1 MPAFL
6 HRLGRLAF
14 RRRRRMLA
22 LWLALVAAAVV
33 CMTAFGGTGKL
44 DNTFSIPDSESQRAL
59 DRMKTDFPTFSGTSA
74 QIVFTAT
81 DGQKVTDPADS
92 ARIRAALDAAGSS
105 PQVAKVVSPFDAHT
119 ISADGTTAV
128 AQVRYEVPQSAL
140 EPHALDALKSAVAG
154 ANQQGMRVDVGGS
167 AFGNAPSESH
177 SSDIIGIGVALVILT
192 LTFGSLLTA
201 GIPVVT
207 ALFGVA
213 TAIFGALSLT
223 GTVSISSTAQS
234 LALMIG
240 LAVGIDY
247 ALFIVSRHRFHL
259 AHGMEPEESAA
270 LAVGTAGSAVVFAG
284 LTVVI
289 AMTGLTVVGIP
300 YLTAMGLAAAGA
312 VLIAV
317 LVAITLLPAILG
329 FAGTR
334 LTPRPG
340 SRAMRR
346 ERAVGGVG
354 ENAVDATG
362 ANVVSSSGENVVSGS
377 GANVVSRSGEN
388 VVSRTAENVVSR
400 TGERVLSR
408 TGEHV
413 VDTAANA
420 AERWFRLVTRRP
432 LLTLVAVVASLGA
445 LAWPAHDMRLALP
458 DNGTAPS
465 TSSQRIAFDRV
476 GEKLGPG
483 FNGPLLVLADTS
495 HSSDPTTAAQRVAAT
510 IGALPD
516 VATVGK
522 PVANPA
528 THTALIQVIPDSAPS
543 DPATKTLVNTIRDDR
558 AAILRDT
565 GATVQVTGSTA
576 VSVDVAAKLNSA
588 LIPFAAVVIGLSLLL
603 LLLVFRSLVV
613 PLKAAAGFLL
623 SIAATLGA
631 AVGVFQLG
639 HLGNLIGVDTTGPVS
654 SFLPIIL
661 LAVLFGLAMDY
672 EVFLVSRMRESYL
685 RTGNPLGAVHSGAR
699 HSGRVVTAA
708 ALIMTSVFAA
718 FLTSDSTMLKQ
729 IAFALAAGVLLDAF
743 VIRMTFVPAVLAL
756 TRHAAW
762 WLPKWLE
769 RRLPDLDI
777 EGDRLDHAH
786 AAALPETAPV
796 PRTGVDDAEG
806 ARASATPST
815 AD

>member
-44 DNTFSIPDSESQRAL
+44 DNTFSIPGSESQRAL

-74 QIVFTAT
+74 QIVFTAA

-140 EPHALDALKSAVAG
+140 EPNALDALKSAVAG

-317 LVAITLLPAILG
+317 LVATTLLPAILG

-340 SRAMRR
+340 SRATRR
-346 ERAVGGVG
+346 ERAIGGVG
-354 ENAVDATG
+354 ENATG
-362 ANVVSSSGENVVSGS
+362 ANGVSGS
-377 GANVVSRSGEN
+377 GENGASG
-388 VVSRTAENVVSR
+388 TADNGVSR
-400 TGERVLSR
+400 TGERPSSH

-413 VDTAANA
+413 VGSAANA

-465 TSSQRIAFDRV
+465 SSSQRVAFDEV

-483 FNGPLLVLADTS
+483 FNGPLLVLADTG
-495 HSSDPTTAAQRVAAT
+495 HSSDPTTAAQRVAAA

-588 LIPFAAVVIGLSLLL
+588 LIPFATVVIGLSLLL

-639 HLGNLIGVDTTGPVS
+639 HLGNLIGMDTTGPVS

-786 AAALPETAPV
+786 AAALPETAPG
-796 PRTGVDDAEG
+796 PRTGADDAEG

>member
-14 RRRRRMLA
+14 RHRRRMLA
-22 LWLALVAAAVV
+22 LWLALVAAAVL

-44 DNTFSIPDSESQRAL
+44 DNTFAIPGSESQRAL

-81 DGQKVTDPADS
+81 DGQKVTGPADS
-92 ARIRAALDAAGSS
+92 ARIRAALDAAGSA

-140 EPHALDALKSAVAG
+140 EPNALDELKSAVAG

-177 SSDIIGIGVALVILT
+177 RSDIIGVGVALVILT

-317 LVAITLLPAILG
+317 LVATTLLPAVLG

-334 LTPRPG
+334 LTPGPG

-346 ERAVGGVG
+346 EQAVGGAG
-354 ENAVDATG
+354 EDAD
-362 ANVVSSSGENVVSGS
+362 GENVVSTTGDNVLS
-377 GANVVSRSGEN
+377 GTGDNVARGTEEIVASD
-388 VVSRTAENVVSR
+388 AEEIVASR
-400 TGERVLSR
+400 TGERVMSP

-413 VDTAANA
+413 AGTAANA

-432 LLTLVAVVASLGA
+432 LLTLVAVVAFLGA

-458 DNGTAPS
+458 DNGTAPGS
-465 TSSQRIAFDRV
+465 SSQRIAFDRI

-576 VSVDVAAKLNSA
+576 VSVDVAAKLDSA

-631 AVGVFQLG
+631 VVGVFQLG
-639 HLGNLIGVDTTGPVS
+639 HLGSLIGVDTTGPVS

-685 RTGNPLGAVHSGAR
+685 RTGSPLGAVHSGAR

-777 EGDRLDHAH
+777 EGDHRLGPVHAV
-786 AAALPETAPV
+786 PESV
-796 PRTGVDDAEG
+796 PL
-806 ARASATPST
+806 TPST

>member
-14 RRRRRMLA
+14 RHRRRMLA
-22 LWLALVAAAVV
+22 LWLALVAAAVL

-44 DNTFSIPDSESQRAL
+44 DNTFAIPGSESQRAL

-81 DGQKVTDPADS
+81 DGQKVTGPADS
-92 ARIRAALDAAGSS
+92 ARIRAALDAAGSA

-140 EPHALDALKSAVAG
+140 EPNALDELKSAVAG

-177 SSDIIGIGVALVILT
+177 RSDIIGVGVALVILT

-317 LVAITLLPAILG
+317 LVATTLLPAVLG
-329 FAGTR
+329 CAGTR
-334 LTPRPG
+334 LTPGPG

-346 ERAVGGVG
+346 EQAVGGAG
-354 ENAVDATG
+354 EDAD
-362 ANVVSSSGENVVSGS
+362 GENVVSTT
-377 GANVVSRSGEN
+377 GEN
-388 VVSRTAENVVSR
+388 VLSGTGDNVARGTEEIVASGAEEIVASR
-400 TGERVLSR
+400 TGERVMSR

-413 VDTAANA
+413 AGTAANA

-432 LLTLVAVVASLGA
+432 LLTLVAVVAFLGA

-458 DNGTAPS
+458 DNGTAPGS
-465 TSSQRIAFDRV
+465 SSQRIAFDRI

-543 DPATKTLVNTIRDDR
+543 DPATKALVNTIRDDR

-576 VSVDVAAKLNSA
+576 VSVDVAAKLDSA

-631 AVGVFQLG
+631 VVGVFQLG
-639 HLGNLIGVDTTGPVS
+639 HLGSLIGVDTTGPVS

-777 EGDRLDHAH
+777 EGDHRLGPVHAV
-786 AAALPETAPV
+786 PEPV
-796 PRTGVDDAEG
+796 PL
-806 ARASATPST
+806 TPST

>member
-44 DNTFSIPDSESQRAL
+44 DNTFSIPGSESQRAL

-92 ARIRAALDAAGSS
+92 ARIRAALGAAASA

-140 EPHALDALKSAVAG
+140 EPNALDALKSAVSG

-177 SSDIIGIGVALVILT
+177 RSDIIGVGVALVILT

-317 LVAITLLPAILG
+317 LVATTLLPAILG

-334 LTPRPG
+334 LTPGPG

-346 ERAVGGVG
+346 EQAVGGAGEDAVG
-354 ENAVDATG
+354 ATG
-362 ANVVSSSGENVVSGS
+362 DSLASGTRENVLSGT
-377 GANVVSRSGEN
+377 GDNVAGGTGES
-388 VVSRTAENVVSR
+388 VASR
-400 TGERVLSR
+400 TGESVAGGTGEHVASR

-413 VDTAANA
+413 AGAGANA

-458 DNGTAPS
+458 DNGTAPTS
-465 TSSQRIAFDRV
+465 SSQRIAFDRV

-543 DPATKTLVNTIRDDR
+543 DPATKTLVNSIRDDR

-631 AVGVFQLG
+631 VVGVFQLG
-639 HLGNLIGVDTTGPVS
+639 HLGSLIGVDTTGPVS

-685 RTGNPLGAVHSGAR
+685 HTGNPLGAVHSGAR

-777 EGDRLDHAH
+777 EGDRLGPAP
-786 AAALPETAPV
+786 AAPESVAL
-796 PRTGVDDAEG
+796 
-806 ARASATPST
+806 TPST

>member
-44 DNTFSIPDSESQRAL
+44 DNTFSIPGSESQRAL

-92 ARIRAALDAAGSS
+92 ARIRAALGAAASA

-140 EPHALDALKSAVAG
+140 EPNALDELKSAVAG

-177 SSDIIGIGVALVILT
+177 RSDIIGVGVALVILT

-259 AHGMEPEESAA
+259 AHGMEPEDSAA

-317 LVAITLLPAILG
+317 LVATTLLPAILG

-334 LTPRPG
+334 LTPGPG

-346 ERAVGGVG
+346 EQAVGGTGDNVADGTG
-354 ENAVDATG
+354 ESVA
-362 ANVVSSSGENVVSGS
+362 
-377 GANVVSRSGEN
+377 
-388 VVSRTAENVVSR
+388 SRTGEIVAGGTGEHVVSR
-400 TGERVLSR
+400 TGE
-408 TGEHV
+408 HV
-413 VDTAANA
+413 AGAGANA

-458 DNGTAPS
+458 DNGTAPKS
-465 TSSQRIAFDRV
+465 SSQRIAFDRV

-543 DPATKTLVNTIRDDR
+543 DPATKTLVNSIRDDR

-576 VSVDVAAKLNSA
+576 VSVDVATKLNSA

-631 AVGVFQLG
+631 VVGVFQLG
-639 HLGNLIGVDTTGPVS
+639 HLGSLIGVDTTGPVS

-777 EGDRLDHAH
+777 EGDRLGP
-786 AAALPETAPV
+786 AAAVPESVAL
-796 PRTGVDDAEG
+796 
-806 ARASATPST
+806 TPST

>member
-44 DNTFSIPDSESQRAL
+44 DNTFSIPGSESQRAL

-92 ARIRAALDAAGSS
+92 ARIRAALDAAASA

-119 ISADGTTAV
+119 VSTDGTTAV

-140 EPHALDALKSAVAG
+140 EPNALDELTSAVAG
-154 ANQQGMRVDVGGS
+154 ANQQGMRVDIGGS

-177 SSDIIGIGVALVILT
+177 RSDIIGVGVALVILT

-317 LVAITLLPAILG
+317 LVATTLLPAILG

-334 LTPRPG
+334 LTPGPG
-340 SRAMRR
+340 SRAMCR
-346 ERAVGGVG
+346 EQAVGGAGEDAVG
-354 ENAVDATG
+354 ATG
-362 ANVVSSSGENVVSGS
+362 DSLASATGENVLSGT
-377 GANVVSRSGEN
+377 GDNVAGG
-388 VVSRTAENVVSR
+388 
-400 TGERVLSR
+400 TGESVAGG

-413 VDTAANA
+413 VSRAGEHVAGAAANA

-458 DNGTAPS
+458 DNGTAPES
-465 TSSQRIAFDRV
+465 SSQRIAFDRV

-543 DPATKTLVNTIRDDR
+543 DPATKTLVNSIRDDR

-576 VSVDVAAKLNSA
+576 VSVDVAGKLNSA

-631 AVGVFQLG
+631 VVGVFQLG
-639 HLGNLIGVDTTGPVS
+639 HLGSLIGVDTTGPVS

-685 RTGNPLGAVHSGAR
+685 HTGNPLGAVHSGAR

-762 WLPKWLE
+762 WLPTWLE

-777 EGDRLDHAH
+777 EGDRLSPAH
-786 AAALPETAPV
+786 VVPESVAL
-796 PRTGVDDAEG
+796 
-806 ARASATPST
+806 TPST

>member
-44 DNTFSIPDSESQRAL
+44 DNTFSIPGSESQRAL

-92 ARIRAALDAAGSS
+92 TRIRAALGAAASA

-140 EPHALDALKSAVAG
+140 EPNALDALKSAVSG

-177 SSDIIGIGVALVILT
+177 RSDIIGVGVALVILT

-317 LVAITLLPAILG
+317 LVATTLLPAILG

-334 LTPRPG
+334 LTPGPG

-346 ERAVGGVG
+346 EQAVGGAGEDAVG
-354 ENAVDATG
+354 ATG
-362 ANVVSSSGENVVSGS
+362 DSLASATGENVLSGT
-377 GANVVSRSGEN
+377 GDNVAGG
-388 VVSRTAENVVSR
+388 
-400 TGERVLSR
+400 TGESVAGGTGEHVASR

-413 VDTAANA
+413 AGAAANA

-458 DNGTAPS
+458 DNGTAPTS
-465 TSSQRIAFDRV
+465 SSQRIAFDRV

-495 HSSDPTTAAQRVAAT
+495 HSSDPATAAQRVAAT

-543 DPATKTLVNTIRDDR
+543 DPATKTLVNSIRDDR

-631 AVGVFQLG
+631 VVGVFQLG
-639 HLGNLIGVDTTGPVS
+639 HLGSLIGVDTTGPVS

-685 RTGNPLGAVHSGAR
+685 HTGNPLGAVHSGAR

-777 EGDRLDHAH
+777 EGDRLGPAP
-786 AAALPETAPV
+786 AAPESVAL
-796 PRTGVDDAEG
+796 
-806 ARASATPST
+806 TPST

>member
-44 DNTFSIPDSESQRAL
+44 DNTFSIPGSESQRAL

-81 DGQKVTDPADS
+81 DGQKATDPADS
-92 ARIRAALDAAGSS
+92 ARIRAALGAAASA

-140 EPHALDALKSAVAG
+140 EPNALDELKSAVSG

-177 SSDIIGIGVALVILT
+177 RSDIIGVGVALVILT
-192 LTFGSLLTA
+192 LTFGSLLTS

-259 AHGMEPEESAA
+259 AHGMEPEDSAA

-317 LVAITLLPAILG
+317 LVATTLLPAILG

-334 LTPRPG
+334 LTPGPG

-346 ERAVGGVG
+346 EQAVGGTGDNVADGTG
-354 ENAVDATG
+354 ESVA
-362 ANVVSSSGENVVSGS
+362 
-377 GANVVSRSGEN
+377 
-388 VVSRTAENVVSR
+388 SR
-400 TGERVLSR
+400 TGEIVAGG

-413 VDTAANA
+413 AGAGANA

-458 DNGTAPS
+458 DNGTAPKS
-465 TSSQRIAFDRV
+465 SSQRIAFDRV

-543 DPATKTLVNTIRDDR
+543 DPATKTLVNSIRDDR

-613 PLKAAAGFLL
+613 PNQFWESAIRQTPGGSRRQVSTLCSRAL
-623 SIAATLGA
+623 SPDERPCPCRSARR
-631 AVGVFQLG
+631 
-639 HLGNLIGVDTTGPVS
+639 VD
-654 SFLPIIL
+654 
-661 LAVLFGLAMDY
+661 
-672 EVFLVSRMRESYL
+672 R
-685 RTGNPLGAVHSGAR
+685 
-699 HSGRVVTAA
+699 
-708 ALIMTSVFAA
+708 
-718 FLTSDSTMLKQ
+718 
-729 IAFALAAGVLLDAF
+729 
-743 VIRMTFVPAVLAL
+743 
-756 TRHAAW
+756 
-762 WLPKWLE
+762 
-769 RRLPDLDI
+769 
-777 EGDRLDHAH
+777 
-786 AAALPETAPV
+786 
-796 PRTGVDDAEG
+796 
-806 ARASATPST
+806 
-815 AD
+815 

>member
-22 LWLALVAAAVV
+22 LWLALVAAAVL

-44 DNTFSIPDSESQRAL
+44 DNTFAIPGSESQRAL

-81 DGQKVTDPADS
+81 DGQKVTGPADS
-92 ARIRAALDAAGSS
+92 ARIRAALDAAGSA

-140 EPHALDALKSAVAG
+140 EPNALDELKSAVAG

-177 SSDIIGIGVALVILT
+177 RSDIIGVGVALVILT

-317 LVAITLLPAILG
+317 LVATTLLPAVLG

-334 LTPRPG
+334 LTPGPG

-346 ERAVGGVG
+346 EQAVGGAG
-354 ENAVDATG
+354 EDAD
-362 ANVVSSSGENVVSGS
+362 GENVMSTTGDNVLSGT
-377 GANVVSRSGEN
+377 GDNVAGG
-388 VVSRTAENVVSR
+388 
-400 TGERVLSR
+400 TGEIVASLTSEHVASGTSQRVMSR

-413 VDTAANA
+413 AGTAANA

-432 LLTLVAVVASLGA
+432 LLTLVAVVVSLGA

-458 DNGTAPS
+458 DNGTAPGS
-465 TSSQRIAFDRV
+465 SSQRIAFDRV

-495 HSSDPTTAAQRVAAT
+495 HSSDPTTAAQQVAAT
-510 IGALPD
+510 IGALPG

-558 AAILRDT
+558 AAIVRDT

-576 VSVDVAAKLNSA
+576 VSVDVAAKLDSA

-631 AVGVFQLG
+631 VVGVFQLG
-639 HLGNLIGVDTTGPVS
+639 HLGSLIGVDTTGPVS

-777 EGDRLDHAH
+777 EGDRLGPVH
-786 AAALPETAPV
+786 AAPESV
-796 PRTGVDDAEG
+796 PL
-806 ARASATPST
+806 TPST

>member
-44 DNTFSIPDSESQRAL
+44 DNTFSIPGSESQRAL
-59 DRMKTDFPTFSGTSA
+59 DGMKTDFPTFSGTSA

-92 ARIRAALDAAGSS
+92 ARIRAALEAAGSA

-140 EPHALDALKSAVAG
+140 EPNALDELKSAVAG

-177 SSDIIGIGVALVILT
+177 RSDIIGVGVALVILT

-317 LVAITLLPAILG
+317 LVATTLLPAILG
-329 FAGTR
+329 FAGAR

-346 ERAVGGVG
+346 EQAVGGAGGDAVG
-354 ENAVDATG
+354 ATG
-362 ANVVSSSGENVVSGS
+362 DRLASGPGENVLSG
-377 GANVVSRSGEN
+377 
-388 VVSRTAENVVSR
+388 
-400 TGERVLSR
+400 TGEIVASR

-413 VDTAANA
+413 MSRTGEPVAGAAANA

-458 DNGTAPS
+458 DNGTAPRS
-465 TSSQRIAFDRV
+465 SSQRIAFDRV

-495 HSSDPTTAAQRVAAT
+495 HSSDPTTAAQWVAAT
-510 IGALPD
+510 LGALPD
-516 VATVGK
+516 VATVGQ

-631 AVGVFQLG
+631 VVGVFQLG
-639 HLGNLIGVDTTGPVS
+639 HLGSLIGVDTTGPVS

-685 RTGNPLGAVHSGAR
+685 RTGTPLGAVHSGAR

-769 RRLPDLDI
+769 RRLPGLDI
-777 EGDRLDHAH
+777 EGDRLGPAH
-786 AAALPETAPV
+786 AVPESV
-796 PRTGVDDAEG
+796 PL
-806 ARASATPST
+806 PST

>member
-22 LWLALVAAAVV
+22 LWLALVAAAVL

-44 DNTFSIPDSESQRAL
+44 DNTFAIPGSESHRAL

-81 DGQKVTDPADS
+81 DGQKVTGPADS
-92 ARIRAALDAAGSS
+92 ARIRAALDAAGSA

-140 EPHALDALKSAVAG
+140 EPNALDELKSAVAG

-177 SSDIIGIGVALVILT
+177 RSDVIGVGVALVILT

-317 LVAITLLPAILG
+317 LVATTLLPAVLG

-334 LTPRPG
+334 LTPGPG

-346 ERAVGGVG
+346 EQAVGGAG
-354 ENAVDATG
+354 EDAV
-362 ANVVSSSGENVVSGS
+362 GENVVSTTGDNVLS
-377 GANVVSRSGEN
+377 GTGDNVAGGTGEI
-388 VVSRTAENVVSR
+388 VASLTSEHVASRTSERVMRR
-400 TGERVLSR
+400 TGERVMRR
-408 TGEHV
+408 TGEHAAG
-413 VDTAANA
+413 TAANA

-458 DNGTAPS
+458 DNGTAPGS
-465 TSSQRIAFDRV
+465 SSQRIAFDRV

-510 IGALPD
+510 IGALPG

-576 VSVDVAAKLNSA
+576 VSVDVAAKLDSA

-631 AVGVFQLG
+631 VVGVFQLG
-639 HLGNLIGVDTTGPVS
+639 HLGSLIGVDTTGPVS

-769 RRLPDLDI
+769 GRLPDLDI
-777 EGDRLDHAH
+777 EGDRLGPVHAV
-786 AAALPETAPV
+786 PESV
-796 PRTGVDDAEG
+796 PL
-806 ARASATPST
+806 TPST

>member
-44 DNTFSIPDSESQRAL
+44 DNTFSIPGSESQRAL

-92 ARIRAALDAAGSS
+92 ARIRDALGAAASA

-140 EPHALDALKSAVAG
+140 EPNALDALKSAVAG

-177 SSDIIGIGVALVILT
+177 RSDIIGVGVALVILT

-270 LAVGTAGSAVVFAG
+270 LAVGTAGSAVMFAG

-317 LVAITLLPAILG
+317 LVATTLLPAILG

-334 LTPRPG
+334 LTPGPG

-346 ERAVGGVG
+346 EQAVGGAGEDAVG
-354 ENAVDATG
+354 ATG
-362 ANVVSSSGENVVSGS
+362 DSLASATGENVLSGT
-377 GANVVSRSGEN
+377 GDNVAG
-388 VVSRTAENVVSR
+388 R
-400 TGERVLSR
+400 TGESIAGRTGESVASR

-413 VDTAANA
+413 AGAAANA

-458 DNGTAPS
+458 DNGTAPTS
-465 TSSQRIAFDRV
+465 SSQRIAFDRV

-495 HSSDPTTAAQRVAAT
+495 HSSDPATAAQRVAAT

-543 DPATKTLVNTIRDDR
+543 DPATKNLVNSIRDDR

-631 AVGVFQLG
+631 VVGVFQLG
-639 HLGNLIGVDTTGPVS
+639 HLGSLIGVDTTGPVS

-685 RTGNPLGAVHSGAR
+685 HTGNPLGAVHSGAR

-777 EGDRLDHAH
+777 EGDRLGPAP
-786 AAALPETAPV
+786 AAPESVAL
-796 PRTGVDDAEG
+796 
-806 ARASATPST
+806 TPST

>member
-44 DNTFSIPDSESQRAL
+44 DNTFSIPGSESQRAL

-92 ARIRAALDAAGSS
+92 ARIRAALGAAASA

-140 EPHALDALKSAVAG
+140 EPNALDELKSAVSG

-177 SSDIIGIGVALVILT
+177 RSDIIGVGVALVILT

-213 TAIFGALSLT
+213 TAIFGALSLP

-259 AHGMEPEESAA
+259 AHGMEPEDSAA

-317 LVAITLLPAILG
+317 LVATTLLPAILG

-334 LTPRPG
+334 LTPGPG

-346 ERAVGGVG
+346 EQAVGGAGEDAVG
-354 ENAVDATG
+354 ATG
-362 ANVVSSSGENVVSGS
+362 DSLASGTGENVLSGT
-377 GANVVSRSGEN
+377 GDNVAGGTRESVADGIEES
-388 VVSRTAENVVSR
+388 VASR
-400 TGERVLSR
+400 TGEIVAGGTDEHVASR

-413 VDTAANA
+413 AGAGANA

-458 DNGTAPS
+458 DNGTAPKS
-465 TSSQRIAFDRV
+465 SSQRIAFDRV

-495 HSSDPTTAAQRVAAT
+495 HSSDPTTAAQQVAAT

-543 DPATKTLVNTIRDDR
+543 DPATKTLVNSIRDDR

-576 VSVDVAAKLNSA
+576 VSVDVATKLNSA
-588 LIPFAAVVIGLSLLL
+588 LILFAAVVIGLSLLL

-631 AVGVFQLG
+631 VVGVFQLG

-685 RTGNPLGAVHSGAR
+685 HTGNPLGAVHSGAR

-777 EGDRLDHAH
+777 EGDRLGPAP
-786 AAALPETAPV
+786 AVPESAAL
-796 PRTGVDDAEG
+796 
-806 ARASATPST
+806 TPST

>member
-22 LWLALVAAAVV
+22 LWLALVAAAVL

-44 DNTFSIPDSESQRAL
+44 DNTFAIPGSESQRAL

-81 DGQKVTDPADS
+81 DGQKVTGPADS
-92 ARIRAALDAAGSS
+92 ARIRAALDAAGSA
-105 PQVAKVVSPFDAHT
+105 PQVAKVVSPFDAHA

-140 EPHALDALKSAVAG
+140 EPNALDELKSAVAG

-177 SSDIIGIGVALVILT
+177 RSDIIGVGVALVILT

-312 VLIAV
+312 VLVAV
-317 LVAITLLPAILG
+317 LVATTLLPAVLG

-334 LTPRPG
+334 LTPGPG

-346 ERAVGGVG
+346 EQAVGGAG
-354 ENAVDATG
+354 EDAD
-362 ANVVSSSGENVVSGS
+362 GENVVSTTGDNVLS
-377 GANVVSRSGEN
+377 GTGDNVARGTEEIVASD
-388 VVSRTAENVVSR
+388 AEEIVASR
-400 TGERVLSR
+400 TGERVMSP
-408 TGEHV
+408 TGERV
-413 VDTAANA
+413 AGTAANA

-432 LLTLVAVVASLGA
+432 LRTLVAVVAFLGA

-458 DNGTAPS
+458 DNGTAPGS
-465 TSSQRIAFDRV
+465 SSQRVAFDRI

-576 VSVDVAAKLNSA
+576 VSVDVAAKLDSA

-631 AVGVFQLG
+631 VVGVFQLG
-639 HLGNLIGVDTTGPVS
+639 HLGSLIGADTTGPVS

-777 EGDRLDHAH
+777 EGDHRLGPVHAV
-786 AAALPETAPV
+786 PESV
-796 PRTGVDDAEG
+796 PL
-806 ARASATPST
+806 TPST

>member
-44 DNTFSIPDSESQRAL
+44 DNTFSIPGSESQRAL

-92 ARIRAALDAAGSS
+92 ARIRAALGAAASA

-140 EPHALDALKSAVAG
+140 EPNALDELKSAVSG

-177 SSDIIGIGVALVILT
+177 RSDIIGVGVALVILT

-259 AHGMEPEESAA
+259 AHGMEPEDSAA

-317 LVAITLLPAILG
+317 LVATTLLPAILG

-334 LTPRPG
+334 LTPGPG

-346 ERAVGGVG
+346 EQAVGGAGEDAVG
-354 ENAVDATG
+354 ATG
-362 ANVVSSSGENVVSGS
+362 DSLASGTGENVLSGT
-377 GANVVSRSGEN
+377 GDNVAGGTRESVADGIEES
-388 VVSRTAENVVSR
+388 VASR
-400 TGERVLSR
+400 TGEIVAGGTDEHVASR

-413 VDTAANA
+413 AGAGANA

-458 DNGTAPS
+458 DNGTAPKS
-465 TSSQRIAFDRV
+465 SSQRIAFDRV

-495 HSSDPTTAAQRVAAT
+495 HSSDPTTAAQQVAAT

-543 DPATKTLVNTIRDDR
+543 DPATKTLVNSIRDDR

-576 VSVDVAAKLNSA
+576 VSVDVATKLNSA

-631 AVGVFQLG
+631 VVGVFQLG

-685 RTGNPLGAVHSGAR
+685 HTGNPLGAVHSGAR

-777 EGDRLDHAH
+777 EGDRLGPAP
-786 AAALPETAPV
+786 AVPESAAL
-796 PRTGVDDAEG
+796 
-806 ARASATPST
+806 TPST

>member
-1 MPAFL
+1 M
-6 HRLGRLAF
+6 
-14 RRRRRMLA
+14 
-22 LWLALVAAAVV
+22 
-33 CMTAFGGTGKL
+33 
-44 DNTFSIPDSESQRAL
+44 
-59 DRMKTDFPTFSGTSA
+59 
-74 QIVFTAT
+74 
-81 DGQKVTDPADS
+81 
-92 ARIRAALDAAGSS
+92 S
-105 PQVAKVVSPFDAHT
+105 P
-119 ISADGTTAV
+119 
-128 AQVRYEVPQSAL
+128 
-140 EPHALDALKSAVAG
+140 
-154 ANQQGMRVDVGGS
+154 
-167 AFGNAPSESH
+167 
-177 SSDIIGIGVALVILT
+177 
-192 LTFGSLLTA
+192 
-201 GIPVVT
+201 
-207 ALFGVA
+207 
-213 TAIFGALSLT
+213 
-223 GTVSISSTAQS
+223 
-234 LALMIG
+234 
-240 LAVGIDY
+240 
-247 ALFIVSRHRFHL
+247 
-259 AHGMEPEESAA
+259 
-270 LAVGTAGSAVVFAG
+270 
-284 LTVVI
+284 
-289 AMTGLTVVGIP
+289 
-300 YLTAMGLAAAGA
+300 
-312 VLIAV
+312 
-317 LVAITLLPAILG
+317 
-329 FAGTR
+329 
-334 LTPRPG
+334 
-340 SRAMRR
+340 
-346 ERAVGGVG
+346 
-354 ENAVDATG
+354 
-362 ANVVSSSGENVVSGS
+362 
-377 GANVVSRSGEN
+377 
-388 VVSRTAENVVSR
+388 
-400 TGERVLSR
+400 TGERVA
-408 TGEHV
+408 G
-413 VDTAANA
+413 TAANA

-432 LLTLVAVVASLGA
+432 LLTLVAVVAFLGA

-458 DNGTAPS
+458 DNGTAPGS
-465 TSSQRIAFDRV
+465 SSQRVAFDRI

-528 THTALIQVIPDSAPS
+528 THTALIQVIPDSPPS

-565 GATVQVTGSTA
+565 GATVQVTGTTA
-576 VSVDVAAKLNSA
+576 VSVDVAAKLDSA

-603 LLLVFRSLVV
+603 LLLVFRSRVV

-631 AVGVFQLG
+631 VVGVFQLG
-639 HLGNLIGVDTTGPVS
+639 HLGSLIGVDTTGPVS

-777 EGDRLDHAH
+777 EGDHRLGPVHAV
-786 AAALPETAPV
+786 PESV
-796 PRTGVDDAEG
+796 PL
-806 ARASATPST
+806 TPST

>member
-44 DNTFSIPDSESQRAL
+44 DNTFSIPGSESQRAL

-81 DGQKVTDPADS
+81 DSRKVTDPADS
-92 ARIRAALDAAGSS
+92 TRIRAALDAAGSS

-140 EPHALDALKSAVAG
+140 EPNALDALKSAVAG

-177 SSDIIGIGVALVILT
+177 GSDIIGIGVALVILT

-317 LVAITLLPAILG
+317 LVATTLLPAILG
-329 FAGTR
+329 FASAR

-346 ERAVGGVG
+346 ERAVGGAG
-354 ENAVDATG
+354 ENALDATG
-362 ANVVSSSGENVVSGS
+362 ANVVSGSGENVVSGT
-377 GANVVSRSGEN
+377 G
-388 VVSRTAENVVSR
+388 ENVVSR
-400 TGERVLSR
+400 TGERVMGS
-408 TGEHV
+408 
-413 VDTAANA
+413 AANA

-432 LLTLVAVVASLGA
+432 LLTLVAVVASVGA

-465 TSSQRIAFDRV
+465 SSSQRIAFDTV

-528 THTALIQVIPDSAPS
+528 THTALIQVIPHSAPS

-558 AAILRDT
+558 AAILRNT

-639 HLGNLIGVDTTGPVS
+639 HLGKLIGVDTTGPVS

-743 VIRMTFVPAVLAL
+743 VIRMTFVPAALAL

-786 AAALPETAPV
+786 AAALPESAPL
-796 PRTGVDDAEG
+796 PRTGAGDAEG

>member
-6 HRLGRLAF
+6 HRLGHLAF
-14 RRRRRMLA
+14 HHRRRMLA

-44 DNTFSIPDSESQRAL
+44 DNTFSIPGSESQRAL

-74 QIVFTAT
+74 QIVFTAA

-119 ISADGTTAV
+119 MSADGTTAV
-128 AQVRYEVPQSAL
+128 AQVRYEVPQSSL
-140 EPHALDALKSAVAG
+140 EPNALDALKSAVAG

-317 LVAITLLPAILG
+317 LVATTLLPAILG

-346 ERAVGGVG
+346 ERAIGGVG
-354 ENAVDATG
+354 ENATG
-362 ANVVSSSGENVVSGS
+362 ANVVSGSGENGVSG
-377 GANVVSRSGEN
+377 
-388 VVSRTAENVVSR
+388 TADNGVSR
-400 TGERVLSR
+400 TGERPLSH

-413 VDTAANA
+413 VSSAANA

-465 TSSQRIAFDRV
+465 SSSQRIAFDEV

-483 FNGPLLVLADTS
+483 FNGPLLVLADTG
-495 HSSDPTTAAQRVAAT
+495 HSSDPTTAAQRVADA

-528 THTALIQVIPDSAPS
+528 THSALIQVIPDSAPS

-796 PRTGVDDAEG
+796 PRAGADDAEG
-806 ARASATPST
+806 PRASATPST

>member
-22 LWLALVAAAVV
+22 LWLALVAAAVL

-44 DNTFSIPDSESQRAL
+44 DNTFAIPGSESQRAL

-81 DGQKVTDPADS
+81 DGQKVTGPADS
-92 ARIRAALDAAGSS
+92 ARIRAALDAAGSA

-140 EPHALDALKSAVAG
+140 EPNALDELKSAVAG

-177 SSDIIGIGVALVILT
+177 RSDIIGVGVALVILT

-317 LVAITLLPAILG
+317 LVATTLLPAVLG

-334 LTPRPG
+334 LTPGPG

-346 ERAVGGVG
+346 EQAVGGAG
-354 ENAVDATG
+354 EDAD
-362 ANVVSSSGENVVSGS
+362 GENVLSGT
-377 GANVVSRSGEN
+377 GDNVAGGTGEI
-388 VVSRTAENVVSR
+388 VASLTSEHVASRTSQ
-400 TGERVLSR
+400 RVMGR

-413 VDTAANA
+413 AGTAANA

-465 TSSQRIAFDRV
+465 SSSQRIAFDRV

-510 IGALPD
+510 IGALPG

-576 VSVDVAAKLNSA
+576 VSVDVAAKLDSA

-631 AVGVFQLG
+631 VVGVFQLG
-639 HLGNLIGVDTTGPVS
+639 HLGSLIGVDTTGPVS

-769 RRLPDLDI
+769 QRLPDLDI
-777 EGDRLDHAH
+777 EGDRLGPVHAV
-786 AAALPETAPV
+786 PESV
-796 PRTGVDDAEG
+796 PL
-806 ARASATPST
+806 TPST

>member
-44 DNTFSIPDSESQRAL
+44 DNTFSIPGSESQRAL

-81 DGQKVTDPADS
+81 DGQKATDPADS
-92 ARIRAALDAAGSS
+92 ARIRAALGAAASA

-140 EPHALDALKSAVAG
+140 EPNALDELKSAVSG

-177 SSDIIGIGVALVILT
+177 RSDIIGVGVALVILT
-192 LTFGSLLTA
+192 LTFGSLLTS

-259 AHGMEPEESAA
+259 AHGMEPEDSAA

-317 LVAITLLPAILG
+317 LVATTLLPAILG

-334 LTPRPG
+334 LTPGPG

-346 ERAVGGVG
+346 EQAVGGTGDNVADGTG
-354 ENAVDATG
+354 ESVA
-362 ANVVSSSGENVVSGS
+362 
-377 GANVVSRSGEN
+377 
-388 VVSRTAENVVSR
+388 SR
-400 TGERVLSR
+400 TGEIVAGG

-413 VDTAANA
+413 AGAGANA

-458 DNGTAPS
+458 DNGTAPKS
-465 TSSQRIAFDRV
+465 SSQRIAFDRV

-543 DPATKTLVNTIRDDR
+543 DPATKTLVNSIRDDR

-613 PLKAAAGFLL
+613 PLKAAAGFLF
-623 SIAATLGA
+623 SIAATSA
-631 AVGVFQLG
+631 RWSA
-639 HLGNLIGVDTTGPVS
+639 S
-654 SFLPIIL
+654 SNW
-661 LAVLFGLAMDY
+661 A
-672 EVFLVSRMRESYL
+672 
-685 RTGNPLGAVHSGAR
+685 T
-699 HSGRVVTAA
+699 
-708 ALIMTSVFAA
+708 
-718 FLTSDSTMLKQ
+718 
-729 IAFALAAGVLLDAF
+729 
-743 VIRMTFVPAVLAL
+743 
-756 TRHAAW
+756 
-762 WLPKWLE
+762 
-769 RRLPDLDI
+769 
-777 EGDRLDHAH
+777 
-786 AAALPETAPV
+786 
-796 PRTGVDDAEG
+796 
-806 ARASATPST
+806 SAT
-815 AD
+815 

>member
-44 DNTFSIPDSESQRAL
+44 DNTFSIPGSESQRAL

-92 ARIRAALDAAGSS
+92 ARIRAALGAAASA

-140 EPHALDALKSAVAG
+140 EPNALDELKFAVAG

-177 SSDIIGIGVALVILT
+177 RSDIIGVGVALVILT

-317 LVAITLLPAILG
+317 LVATTLLPAILG

-334 LTPRPG
+334 LTPGPG

-346 ERAVGGVG
+346 EQAVGGAGEDAVG
-354 ENAVDATG
+354 ATG
-362 ANVVSSSGENVVSGS
+362 DSLASGTGENVLSGT
-377 GANVVSRSGEN
+377 GDNVADGIEESV
-388 VVSRTAENVVSR
+388 ASR
-400 TGERVLSR
+400 TGEIVAGGTGEHVASR

-413 VDTAANA
+413 AGAAANA

-458 DNGTAPS
+458 DNGTAPKS
-465 TSSQRIAFDRV
+465 SSQRIAFDRV

-543 DPATKTLVNTIRDDR
+543 DPATKTLVNSIRDDR

-576 VSVDVAAKLNSA
+576 VSVDVAAKLHSA
-588 LIPFAAVVIGLSLLL
+588 LLPFAAVVIGLSLLL

-631 AVGVFQLG
+631 VVGVFQLG

-777 EGDRLDHAH
+777 EGDRLGPAP
-786 AAALPETAPV
+786 AVPESAAL
-796 PRTGVDDAEG
+796 
-806 ARASATPST
+806 TPST

>member
-14 RRRRRMLA
+14 RHRRRMLA
-22 LWLALVAAAVV
+22 LWLALVAAAVL

-44 DNTFSIPDSESQRAL
+44 DNTFAIPGSESQRAL

-81 DGQKVTDPADS
+81 DGQKVTGPADS
-92 ARIRAALDAAGSS
+92 ARIRAALDAAGSA

-140 EPHALDALKSAVAG
+140 EPNALDELKSAVAG

-177 SSDIIGIGVALVILT
+177 RSDIIGVGVALVILT

-317 LVAITLLPAILG
+317 LVATTLLPAVLG

-334 LTPRPG
+334 LTPGPG

-346 ERAVGGVG
+346 EQAVGGAG
-354 ENAVDATG
+354 EDAD
-362 ANVVSSSGENVVSGS
+362 GENVVSTTGDNVLS
-377 GANVVSRSGEN
+377 GTGDNVARGTEEIVASD
-388 VVSRTAENVVSR
+388 AEEIVASR
-400 TGERVLSR
+400 TGERVMSP

-413 VDTAANA
+413 AGTAANA

-432 LLTLVAVVASLGA
+432 LLTLVAVVAFLGA

-458 DNGTAPS
+458 DNGTAPGS
-465 TSSQRIAFDRV
+465 SSQRIAFDRI

-576 VSVDVAAKLNSA
+576 VSVDVAAKLDSA

-631 AVGVFQLG
+631 VVGVFQLG
-639 HLGNLIGVDTTGPVS
+639 HLGSLIGVDTTGPVS

-685 RTGNPLGAVHSGAR
+685 RTGSPLGAVHSGAR

-729 IAFALAAGVLLDAF
+729 IAFVLAAGVLLDAF

-777 EGDRLDHAH
+777 EGDHRLGPVHAV
-786 AAALPETAPV
+786 PESV
-796 PRTGVDDAEG
+796 PL
-806 ARASATPST
+806 TPST

>member
-22 LWLALVAAAVV
+22 LWLALVAAAVL

-44 DNTFSIPDSESQRAL
+44 DNTFAIPGSESQRAL

-81 DGQKVTDPADS
+81 DGQKVTGPADS
-92 ARIRAALDAAGSS
+92 ARIRAALDAAGSA

-140 EPHALDALKSAVAG
+140 EPNALDELKSAVAG

-177 SSDIIGIGVALVILT
+177 RSDIIGVGVALVILT

-259 AHGMEPEESAA
+259 AHGMKPEESAA

-317 LVAITLLPAILG
+317 LVATTLLPAVLG
-329 FAGTR
+329 FAGSR
-334 LTPRPG
+334 LTPGPG

-346 ERAVGGVG
+346 EQAVGGAG
-354 ENAVDATG
+354 EDAD
-362 ANVVSSSGENVVSGS
+362 GENVVSTTGDNVLS
-377 GANVVSRSGEN
+377 GTGDNVVSG
-388 VVSRTAENVVSR
+388 
-400 TGERVLSR
+400 

-413 VDTAANA
+413 AGTAANA

-458 DNGTAPS
+458 DNGTAPGS
-465 TSSQRIAFDRV
+465 SSQRIAFDRV

-495 HSSDPTTAAQRVAAT
+495 HSSDPTTAAQQVAAT
-510 IGALPD
+510 IGALPG

-576 VSVDVAAKLNSA
+576 VSVDVAAKLDSA

-613 PLKAAAGFLL
+613 PLKAAAGYLL

-631 AVGVFQLG
+631 VVGVFQLG
-639 HLGNLIGVDTTGPVS
+639 HLGSLIGVDTTGPVS

-769 RRLPDLDI
+769 QRLPDLDI
-777 EGDRLDHAH
+777 EGDRLGPVHA
-786 AAALPETAPV
+786 V
-796 PRTGVDDAEG
+796 P
-806 ARASATPST
+806 ASVPLIPSK

>member
-44 DNTFSIPDSESQRAL
+44 DNTFSIPGSESQRAL

-92 ARIRAALDAAGSS
+92 ARIRAALGAAASA

-140 EPHALDALKSAVAG
+140 EPNALDALKSAVAG
-154 ANQQGMRVDVGGS
+154 ANQEGMRVDVGGS

-177 SSDIIGIGVALVILT
+177 RSDIIGVGVALVILT

-317 LVAITLLPAILG
+317 LVATTLLPAILG

-334 LTPRPG
+334 LTPGPG

-346 ERAVGGVG
+346 EQAVGGAGEDAVG
-354 ENAVDATG
+354 ATG
-362 ANVVSSSGENVVSGS
+362 DSLASATGENVLSGT
-377 GANVVSRSGEN
+377 GDNVAGGTGES
-388 VVSRTAENVVSR
+388 VAGGTGEHVVSR
-400 TGERVLSR
+400 TGE
-408 TGEHV
+408 HV
-413 VDTAANA
+413 AGAAANA

-445 LAWPAHDMRLALP
+445 LAWAAHDMRLALP
-458 DNGTAPS
+458 DNGTAPTS
-465 TSSQRIAFDRV
+465 SSQRIAFDRV

-495 HSSDPTTAAQRVAAT
+495 HSSDPATAAQRVAAT

-543 DPATKTLVNTIRDDR
+543 DPATKTLVNSIRDDR
-558 AAILRDT
+558 AAIQRDT

-631 AVGVFQLG
+631 VVGVFQLG
-639 HLGNLIGVDTTGPVS
+639 HLGSLIGVDTTGPVS

-685 RTGNPLGAVHSGAR
+685 HTGNPLGAVHSGAR

-777 EGDRLDHAH
+777 EGDRLGPA
-786 AAALPETAPV
+786 PTAPESV
-796 PRTGVDDAEG
+796 AL
-806 ARASATPST
+806 TPST

>member
-44 DNTFSIPDSESQRAL
+44 DNTFSIPGSESQRAL

-92 ARIRAALDAAGSS
+92 ARIRAALGAAASA

-140 EPHALDALKSAVAG
+140 EPNALDALKSAVSG

-177 SSDIIGIGVALVILT
+177 RSDIIGVGVALVILT

-317 LVAITLLPAILG
+317 LVATTLLPAILG

-334 LTPRPG
+334 LTPGPG

-346 ERAVGGVG
+346 EQAVGGAGEDAVG
-354 ENAVDATG
+354 ATG
-362 ANVVSSSGENVVSGS
+362 DSLASGTGENVLSGK
-377 GANVVSRSGEN
+377 GDNVAGSTGES
-388 VVSRTAENVVSR
+388 VADGPGESVASRTGEIVAGGTGEHVVSR
-400 TGERVLSR
+400 TGE
-408 TGEHV
+408 HV
-413 VDTAANA
+413 AGAAANA

-458 DNGTAPS
+458 DNGTAP
-465 TSSQRIAFDRV
+465 TSSPQRIAFDRV

-543 DPATKTLVNTIRDDR
+543 DPATKTLVNSIRDDR

-631 AVGVFQLG
+631 VVGVFQLG
-639 HLGNLIGVDTTGPVS
+639 HLGSLIGVDTTGPVS

-685 RTGNPLGAVHSGAR
+685 HTGNPLGAVHSGAR

-777 EGDRLDHAH
+777 EGDRLGPA
-786 AAALPETAPV
+786 PTAPESV
-796 PRTGVDDAEG
+796 AL
-806 ARASATPST
+806 TPST

>member
-44 DNTFSIPDSESQRAL
+44 DNTFSIPGSESQRAL

-81 DGQKVTDPADS
+81 DGQKVTDPDDS
-92 ARIRAALDAAGSS
+92 ARIRAALGAAASA

-140 EPHALDALKSAVAG
+140 EPNALDALKSAVSG

-177 SSDIIGIGVALVILT
+177 RSDIIGVGVALVILT

-317 LVAITLLPAILG
+317 LVATTLLPAILG

-334 LTPRPG
+334 LTPGPG

-346 ERAVGGVG
+346 EQAVGGAGEDAVG
-354 ENAVDATG
+354 ATG
-362 ANVVSSSGENVVSGS
+362 DSLASGTGENVLSGT
-377 GANVVSRSGEN
+377 GDNVAGG
-388 VVSRTAENVVSR
+388 
-400 TGERVLSR
+400 TGESVAGGTGEHVASR

-413 VDTAANA
+413 AGAGANA

-465 TSSQRIAFDRV
+465 SSSQRIAFDRV

-495 HSSDPTTAAQRVAAT
+495 HSSDPATAAQRVAAT

-543 DPATKTLVNTIRDDR
+543 DPATKTLVNSIRDDR
-558 AAILRDT
+558 AAIQRDT

-631 AVGVFQLG
+631 VVGVFQLG
-639 HLGNLIGVDTTGPVS
+639 HLGSLIGVDTTGPVS

-685 RTGNPLGAVHSGAR
+685 HTGNPLGAVHSGAR

-777 EGDRLDHAH
+777 EGDRLGPAP
-786 AAALPETAPV
+786 AAPESVAL
-796 PRTGVDDAEG
+796 
-806 ARASATPST
+806 TPST

>member
-22 LWLALVAAAVV
+22 LWLALVAAAVL

-44 DNTFSIPDSESQRAL
+44 DNTFAIPGSESQRAL

-81 DGQKVTDPADS
+81 DGQKVTGPADS
-92 ARIRAALDAAGSS
+92 ARIRAALDAAGSA

-140 EPHALDALKSAVAG
+140 EPNALDELKSAVAG

-177 SSDIIGIGVALVILT
+177 RSDIIGVGVALVILT

-317 LVAITLLPAILG
+317 LVATTLLPAVLG

-334 LTPRPG
+334 LTPGPG

-346 ERAVGGVG
+346 EQAVGGAG
-354 ENAVDATG
+354 EDAD
-362 ANVVSSSGENVVSGS
+362 GENVMSTTGDNVLSGT
-377 GANVVSRSGEN
+377 GDNVAGG
-388 VVSRTAENVVSR
+388 
-400 TGERVLSR
+400 TGEIVASLTSEHVASGTSQRVMSR

-413 VDTAANA
+413 AGTAANA

-432 LLTLVAVVASLGA
+432 LLTLVAVVVSLGA

-458 DNGTAPS
+458 DNGTAPGS
-465 TSSQRIAFDRV
+465 SSQRIAFDRV

-495 HSSDPTTAAQRVAAT
+495 HSSDPTTAAQQVAAT
-510 IGALPD
+510 IGALPG

-576 VSVDVAAKLNSA
+576 VSVDVAAKLDSA

-631 AVGVFQLG
+631 VVGVFQLG
-639 HLGNLIGVDTTGPVS
+639 HLGSLIGVDTTGPVS

-777 EGDRLDHAH
+777 EGDRLGPVH
-786 AAALPETAPV
+786 AAPESV
-796 PRTGVDDAEG
+796 PL
-806 ARASATPST
+806 TPST

>member
-22 LWLALVAAAVV
+22 LCLALVAAAVV

-44 DNTFSIPDSESQRAL
+44 DNTFSIPGSESQRAL

-74 QIVFTAT
+74 QIVFTST

-92 ARIRAALDAAGSS
+92 ARIRAALGAAASA

-140 EPHALDALKSAVAG
+140 KPNALDELKSAVAG

-177 SSDIIGIGVALVILT
+177 RSDIIGVGVALVILT

-259 AHGMEPEESAA
+259 AHGMEPEDSAA

-317 LVAITLLPAILG
+317 LVATTLLPAILG

-334 LTPRPG
+334 LTPGPG

-346 ERAVGGVG
+346 EQAVGGAGEDAVG
-354 ENAVDATG
+354 ATG
-362 ANVVSSSGENVVSGS
+362 DSLASGTGENVLSGT
-377 GANVVSRSGEN
+377 GDNVADG
-388 VVSRTAENVVSR
+388 
-400 TGERVLSR
+400 TGESVAGGTGESASR

-413 VDTAANA
+413 AGAGANA

-432 LLTLVAVVASLGA
+432 LLTLVAVVASLGT

-458 DNGTAPS
+458 DNGTAPKS
-465 TSSQRIAFDRV
+465 SSQRIAFDRV

-543 DPATKTLVNTIRDDR
+543 DPATKTLVHSIRDDR
-558 AAILRDT
+558 AAIQRDT

-631 AVGVFQLG
+631 VVGVFQLG
-639 HLGNLIGVDTTGPVS
+639 HLGSLIGVDTTGPVS

-685 RTGNPLGAVHSGAR
+685 HTGNPLGAVHSGAR

-762 WLPKWLE
+762 WLPTWLE

-777 EGDRLDHAH
+777 EGDRLGPAP
-786 AAALPETAPV
+786 AVPESVAL
-796 PRTGVDDAEG
+796 
-806 ARASATPST
+806 TPST

>member
-44 DNTFSIPDSESQRAL
+44 DNTFSIPGSESQRAL
-59 DRMKTDFPTFSGTSA
+59 DRMKNDFPTFSGTSA

-92 ARIRAALDAAGSS
+92 ARIRDALGAAASA

-140 EPHALDALKSAVAG
+140 EPNALDALKSAVSG

-177 SSDIIGIGVALVILT
+177 RSDIIGVGVALVILT

-317 LVAITLLPAILG
+317 LVATTLLPAILG

-334 LTPRPG
+334 LTPGPG

-346 ERAVGGVG
+346 EQAVGGAGEDAVG
-354 ENAVDATG
+354 ATG
-362 ANVVSSSGENVVSGS
+362 DSLASATGENVLSGT
-377 GANVVSRSGEN
+377 GDNVAGGTGES
-388 VVSRTAENVVSR
+388 VAGGTGESVASR
-400 TGERVLSR
+400 TGESVAGGTGEHVASR

-413 VDTAANA
+413 AGAAANA

-432 LLTLVAVVASLGA
+432 LLTLLAVVASLGA

-465 TSSQRIAFDRV
+465 SSSQRIAFDRV

-495 HSSDPTTAAQRVAAT
+495 HSSDPATAAQRVAAT

-543 DPATKTLVNTIRDDR
+543 DPATKTLVNSIRDDR
-558 AAILRDT
+558 AAIQRDT

-631 AVGVFQLG
+631 VVGVFQLG
-639 HLGNLIGVDTTGPVS
+639 HLGSLIGVDTTGPVS

-685 RTGNPLGAVHSGAR
+685 HTGNPLGAVHSGAR

-777 EGDRLDHAH
+777 EGDRLGPAP
-786 AAALPETAPV
+786 AAPESVAL
-796 PRTGVDDAEG
+796 
-806 ARASATPST
+806 TPST

>member
-44 DNTFSIPDSESQRAL
+44 DNTFSIPGSESQRAL

-92 ARIRAALDAAGSS
+92 ARIRAALGAAASA

-140 EPHALDALKSAVAG
+140 EPNALDELKSAVAG

-177 SSDIIGIGVALVILT
+177 RSDIIGVGVALVILT

-259 AHGMEPEESAA
+259 AHGMEPEDSAA

-317 LVAITLLPAILG
+317 LVATTLLPAILG

-334 LTPRPG
+334 LTPGPG

-346 ERAVGGVG
+346 EQAVGGAGEDAVG
-354 ENAVDATG
+354 ATG
-362 ANVVSSSGENVVSGS
+362 DSLASGTGENVLSGT
-377 GANVVSRSGEN
+377 GDNVAGGTRESVADGIEES
-388 VVSRTAENVVSR
+388 VASR
-400 TGERVLSR
+400 TGEIVAGGTDEHVASR

-413 VDTAANA
+413 AGAGANA

-458 DNGTAPS
+458 DNGTAPKS
-465 TSSQRIAFDRV
+465 SSQRIAFDRV

-495 HSSDPTTAAQRVAAT
+495 HSSDPTTAAQQVAAT

-543 DPATKTLVNTIRDDR
+543 DPATKTLVNSIRDDR

-631 AVGVFQLG
+631 VVGVFQLG
-639 HLGNLIGVDTTGPVS
+639 HLGSLIGVDTTGPVS

-777 EGDRLDHAH
+777 EGDRLGPAP
-786 AAALPETAPV
+786 AVPESVAL
-796 PRTGVDDAEG
+796 
-806 ARASATPST
+806 TPST

>member
-44 DNTFSIPDSESQRAL
+44 DNTFSIPGSESQRAL

-92 ARIRAALDAAGSS
+92 ARIRAALGAAASA

-140 EPHALDALKSAVAG
+140 EPNALDELKSAVAG

-177 SSDIIGIGVALVILT
+177 RSDIIGVGVALVILT

-259 AHGMEPEESAA
+259 AHGMEPEDSAA

-317 LVAITLLPAILG
+317 LVATTLLPAILG

-334 LTPRPG
+334 LTPGPG

-346 ERAVGGVG
+346 EQAVGGAGEDTVG
-354 ENAVDATG
+354 ATG
-362 ANVVSSSGENVVSGS
+362 DSLASATGENVLSGT
-377 GANVVSRSGEN
+377 GDNVAGDTGES
-388 VVSRTAENVVSR
+388 VADGIEESAASR
-400 TGERVLSR
+400 TGEIVAGGTGEHVASR

-413 VDTAANA
+413 AGAGANA

-458 DNGTAPS
+458 DNGTAPKS
-465 TSSQRIAFDRV
+465 SSQRIAFDRV

-543 DPATKTLVNTIRDDR
+543 DPATKTLVNSIRDDR

-631 AVGVFQLG
+631 VVGAFQLG
-639 HLGNLIGVDTTGPVS
+639 HLGSLIGVDTTGPVS

-777 EGDRLDHAH
+777 EGDRLGPAP
-786 AAALPETAPV
+786 AVPESVAL
-796 PRTGVDDAEG
+796 
-806 ARASATPST
+806 TPST

>member
-44 DNTFSIPDSESQRAL
+44 DNTFSIPGSESQRAL

-92 ARIRAALDAAGSS
+92 ARIRAALGAAASA

-140 EPHALDALKSAVAG
+140 EPNALDALKSAVSG

-177 SSDIIGIGVALVILT
+177 RSDIIGVGVALVILT

-317 LVAITLLPAILG
+317 LVATTLLPAILG

-334 LTPRPG
+334 LTPGPG

-346 ERAVGGVG
+346 EQAVGGACEDAVG
-354 ENAVDATG
+354 ATG
-362 ANVVSSSGENVVSGS
+362 DSLASATGENVLSGT
-377 GANVVSRSGEN
+377 GDNVVGG
-388 VVSRTAENVVSR
+388 
-400 TGERVLSR
+400 TGESVAGGTGEHVASR

-413 VDTAANA
+413 AGAGANA

-465 TSSQRIAFDRV
+465 SSSQRIAFDRV

-495 HSSDPTTAAQRVAAT
+495 HSSDPATAAQRVAAT

-543 DPATKTLVNTIRDDR
+543 DPATKTLVNSIRDDR
-558 AAILRDT
+558 AAIQRDT

-631 AVGVFQLG
+631 VVGVFQLG
-639 HLGNLIGVDTTGPVS
+639 HLGSLIGVDTTGPVS

-685 RTGNPLGAVHSGAR
+685 HTGSPLGAVHSGAR

-777 EGDRLDHAH
+777 EGDRLGPAP
-786 AAALPETAPV
+786 AAPESVAL
-796 PRTGVDDAEG
+796 
-806 ARASATPST
+806 TPST

>member
-44 DNTFSIPDSESQRAL
+44 DNTFSIPGSESQRAL

-92 ARIRAALDAAGSS
+92 ARIRAALGAAASA

-140 EPHALDALKSAVAG
+140 EPNALDELKFAVAG

-177 SSDIIGIGVALVILT
+177 RSDIIGVGVALVILT

-334 LTPRPG
+334 LTPGPG

-346 ERAVGGVG
+346 EQAVGGAGEDAVG
-354 ENAVDATG
+354 ATG
-362 ANVVSSSGENVVSGS
+362 DSLASATGENVLSGT
-377 GANVVSRSGEN
+377 GDNVAGGTGES
-388 VVSRTAENVVSR
+388 VADGIEESVASRTGEIVAGGTGEHVVSR
-400 TGERVLSR
+400 TGE
-408 TGEHV
+408 HV
-413 VDTAANA
+413 AGAGANA

-458 DNGTAPS
+458 DNGTAPKS
-465 TSSQRIAFDRV
+465 SSQRIAFDRV

-543 DPATKTLVNTIRDDR
+543 DPATKTLVNSIRDDR

-576 VSVDVAAKLNSA
+576 VSVDVATKLNSA

-631 AVGVFQLG
+631 VVGVFQLG
-639 HLGNLIGVDTTGPVS
+639 HLGSLIGVDTTGPVS

-685 RTGNPLGAVHSGAR
+685 HTGNPLGAVHSGAR

-777 EGDRLDHAH
+777 EGDRLGPAP
-786 AAALPETAPV
+786 AVPESAAL
-796 PRTGVDDAEG
+796 
-806 ARASATPST
+806 TPST

>member
-44 DNTFSIPDSESQRAL
+44 DNTFSIPGSESQRAL

-81 DGQKVTDPADS
+81 DGQKVSDPADS
-92 ARIRAALDAAGSS
+92 ARIRAALGAAASA

-140 EPHALDALKSAVAG
+140 EPNALDELKSAVAG
-154 ANQQGMRVDVGGS
+154 ANQRGMRVDVGGS

-177 SSDIIGIGVALVILT
+177 RSDIIGVGVALVILT

-300 YLTAMGLAAAGA
+300 YLAAMGLAAAGA

-334 LTPRPG
+334 LTPGPG

-346 ERAVGGVG
+346 EQAVGGAGEDAVG
-354 ENAVDATG
+354 ATG
-362 ANVVSSSGENVVSGS
+362 DSLASGTGENVLSGT
-377 GANVVSRSGEN
+377 GDNVAGGTRESVADGIEES
-388 VVSRTAENVVSR
+388 VASR
-400 TGERVLSR
+400 TGEIVAGGTGDVASR

-413 VDTAANA
+413 TGAGANA

-458 DNGTAPS
+458 DNGTAPKS
-465 TSSQRIAFDRV
+465 SSQRIAFDRV

-543 DPATKTLVNTIRDDR
+543 DPATKTLVNSIRDDR

-631 AVGVFQLG
+631 VVGVFQLG

-685 RTGNPLGAVHSGAR
+685 HTGNPLGAVHSGAR

-777 EGDRLDHAH
+777 EGDRLGPAP
-786 AAALPETAPV
+786 AVPESAAL
-796 PRTGVDDAEG
+796 
-806 ARASATPST
+806 TPST